1 MIKAEFPSPLLT
13 VFTSISFSVL
23 HWMRASMT
31 VLRNDTP
38 RANVRPSSLHLL
50 YCLCYTI
57 RAAAERRSS
66 PKLSQHARFEAPM
79 RHFEARLLGDSYS
92 LPAGT
97 IGTSLIASCRACE
110 GSSNNVNRER
120 AMNTFMEREPPYC
133 VCTRIGCIVLLLHTV
148 DSRVC
153 CVGARLHTQVG

>member
-1 MIKAEFPSPLLT
+1 MIKAEFPSPLFT

-31 VLRNDTP
+31 VFRNNTP
-38 RANVRPSSLHLL
+38 KANVHPSSLNLL
-50 YCLCYTI
+50 YCLHYTI
-57 RAAAERRSS
+57 RAGTERRRS
-66 PKLSQHARFEAPM
+66 PELSQHAHLEGPM
-79 RHFEARLLGDSYS
+79 RHFEARLERFIYTP
-92 LPAGT
+92 PAGT
-97 IGTSLIASCRACE
+97 SGTSLIASCRACE